1 MYMGKGDI
9 LIGLVKTVLQLLPP
23 LKKKEK
29 KEKEY
34 EAYRNNHKTDSRRSG
49 KFEYINNHEGIK
61 SIV

>member
-23 LKKKEK
+23 LKKK

-34 EAYRNNHKTDSRRSG
+34 EAYRNYHKTDSRRSG